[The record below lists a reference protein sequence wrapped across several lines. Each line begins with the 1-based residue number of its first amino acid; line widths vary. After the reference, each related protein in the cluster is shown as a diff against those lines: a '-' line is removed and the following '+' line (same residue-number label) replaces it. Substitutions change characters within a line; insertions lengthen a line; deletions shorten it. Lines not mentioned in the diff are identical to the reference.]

1 VTSLRG
7 RLILRLALAM
17 SLTAMLIG
25 GLLFGYL
32 ARVLERDFDRTL
44 NYRAHALRSLVA
56 IKPDGRW
63 DIDVHPM
70 SWREYADP
78 ASGEFYRVFDDQDH
92 TITASATDPL
102 RGVAVPPEDHTA
114 LATLA
119 SGTKI
124 HLTSLRYQPSIEP
137 EEGEPLDP
145 KRVIPRPFA
154 TVLVARS
161 VQALDGHLWHIAVSI
176 AAAVVL
182 LIVMAILATIFV
194 VRAGLAGLVTVA
206 DQMAAV
212 DFSKPDAAIQT
223 HDIPTELAGVAD
235 RFNDM
240 VGRIVTT
247 LSRERRF
254 TADVAHELR
263 TPIAELR
270 LATDVALRFRDK
282 PGATERGL
290 ERANQIA
297 ERMQGTMEAL
307 LAFVRSERLDQVLQP
322 TEIDLAAMIGSIL
335 AGRVPR
341 PGVTGSLPHVS
352 ADVHLL
358 RAVLENL
365 IGNAFDHTS
374 DPASVRI
381 DGQIVLGRAQLSIEN
396 AQSSLTPT
404 DLPQLTDAF
413 VRKDSAR
420 SQGAHLGLGLSLT
433 QRYCLAMG
441 LPMKLSLPTP
451 NSFRVS
457 LELPLFSAGA
467 ATHFD
472 SEHVAADQAEGLA
485 RS

>member
-1 VTSLRG
+1 MSSLRG
-7 RLILRLALAM
+7 KLILRLTLAM
-17 SLTAMLIG
+17 SVIALLIG

-32 ARVLERDFDRTL
+32 SRVLERDFDRTL

-78 ASGEFYRVFDDQDH
+78 ASGEFYRVFDDHDN

-102 RGVAVPPEDHTA
+102 KGIATPPEDTAA

-124 HLTSLRYQPSIEP
+124 HITALRYQPSIEP
-137 EEGEPLDP
+137 EEGQPLDP
-145 KRVIPRPFA
+145 NAHIARPFA

-161 VQALDGHLWHIAVSI
+161 VQTLDGHLWHIAISI
-176 AAAVVL
+176 SASVVL
-182 LIVMAILATIFV
+182 LIVTGIVATVFV

-206 DQMAAV
+206 DRMAAV
-212 DFSKPDAAIQT
+212 DFTKPDAAVPSA
-223 HDIPTELAGVAD
+223 DVPVELAGVAA

-240 VGRIVTT
+240 VRRIVET

-263 TPIAELR
+263 TPIAELK

-290 ERANQIA
+290 ERVSQIA
-297 ERMQGTMEAL
+297 DRMQGTMVAL
-307 LAFVRSERLDQVLQP
+307 LAFVRSERMDLAVKP
-322 TEIDLAAMIGSIL
+322 TEIDLAVMIESVLDQQQRALKIFGK
-335 AGRVPR
+335 
-341 PGVTGSLPHVS
+341 LPNVH
-352 ADVHLL
+352 ADGNLL

-365 IGNAFDHTS
+365 IGNAFDYTS
-374 DPASVRI
+374 DPSSVAISSQTQQDRVI
-381 DGQIVLGRAQLSIEN
+381 LAIEN
-396 AQSSLTPT
+396 DQTSLTEA
-404 DLPQLTDAF
+404 DLPQLTDPF

-420 SQGAHLGLGLSLT
+420 SAGTHLGLGLSLT
-433 QRYCLAMG
+433 QRYCQAMG
-441 LPMKLSLPTP
+441 IAMALSLPKS
-451 NSFRVS
+451 NRFRVI
-457 LELPLFSAGA
+457 LELPMTVTEGIHQPHL
-467 ATHFD
+467 D
-472 SEHVAADQAEGLA
+472 SVLPV
-485 RS
+485 S